1 MTERKIVYGTADTQ
15 AVAPW
20 GVPVFVR
27 LGSHWD
33 ADDPIVKAF
42 PSLFTDDPG
51 VGISTSVPP
60 PHVVDRVI
68 IGPETPPVEQATAAP
83 GEKRATRRQG

>member
-51 VGISTSVPP
+51 VGISSSVPP

-68 IGPETPPVEQATAAP
+68 IGPEAPPVEQATAAP
-83 GEKRATRRQG
+83 GEKRTTRRQG